1 MKIRRNQF
9 SKPLFPAPQRK
20 KEKEKNTRIVL
31 YKCLGFEVNY
41 GEGNNDGAQVFYTLN
56 KLVK

>member
-1 MKIRRNQF
+1 MA
-9 SKPLFPAPQRK
+9 LFPAPQRK